1 MTSVLHPFFAQ
12 NNLELLWGLISTEYQ
27 LSNDKNTNATPS
39 KTLQIY
45 TTGIQDIYD
54 ANIMAF
60 KSKIITNES
69 LIVLNKT
76 FLSQVNS
83 TVNNVFPDFREYLK
97 KGKIKIIE
105 NVNDNDN
112 NHNHILHEDIQSHR
126 QKEFNQRVEHE
137 RQQFNYAMERPK
149 PPENIDLSDK
159 TPADD
164 RNPQTIAEQ
173 YARTMAERN
182 YDPIPS
188 NQVRKNSSTT
198 TTNTAKN
205 TTFNEN
211 HNQVYE
217 TTLDNNSMEFD
228 NVIDVDVKSKDDVME
243 MLKIILG
250 EIKLIKETLKIQT

>member
-1 MTSVLHPFFAQ
+1 MSVSHPFFAQ
-12 NNLELLWGLISTEYQ
+12 NNLELLWGLISAEYQ
-27 LSNDKNTNATPS
+27 LSLNKNTNSKPS

-60 KSKIITNES
+60 KSKIIKNES

-97 KGKIKIIE
+97 KGKIKIID
-105 NVNDNDN
+105 NDNDN

-137 RQQFNYAMERPK
+137 RQQLNYAMEAPK
-149 PPENIDLSDK
+149 PPENLDLSDK
-159 TPADD
+159 TPMDD

-198 TTNTAKN
+198 TTNKVKN

-211 HNQVYE
+211 ENKVYE
-217 TTLDNNSMEFD
+217 TTLDNSMEFD
-228 NVIDVDVKSKDDVME
+228 NVIDADVKSKDDDDHVME

>member
-1 MTSVLHPFFAQ
+1 MTSVSHPFFAQ

-27 LSNDKNTNATPS
+27 LSNDKITNATPS

-97 KGKIKIIE
+97 KGKIKII
-105 NVNDNDN
+105 DNDN
-112 NHNHILHEDIQSHR
+112 NHNHNHILHEDIQSHR

-137 RQQFNYAMERPK
+137 RQQLNYAMEAPW

-198 TTNTAKN
+198 TTNKVKN

-211 HNQVYE
+211 ENIVYE
-217 TTLDNNSMEFD
+217 TTLDNNSMELD
-228 NVIDVDVKSKDDVME
+228 NVIDADVKSKDDDVME